1 MSDQNNKVG
10 KAGWFLI
17 FIVLTF
23 GHSLIYALFGEPS
36 PLSMI
41 FDTGIFG
48 TILIFFGLWFVYK
61 ILKTS
66 DESKEDMDKT
76 IAKYLPMCRAQVEE
90 WIPSEDELMLEEL
103 YRRRKAYAD
112 EHPGEADW
120 RNFNNP
126 TYSQCVYN
134 RRKKRAEKMARR
146 LAKQEIENR
155 NYHSQD

>member
-1 MSDQNNKVG
+1 MSDQDNNKVG
-10 KAGWFLI
+10 KAGCFLLVFVCLI
-17 FIVLTF
+17 GQWIIN
-23 GHSLIYALFGEPS
+23 SLLGEPS
-36 PLSMI
+36 VFAAI
-41 FDTGIFG
+41 FDTGIIG
-48 TILIFFGLWFVYK
+48 AILIFFGLWVVYEM
-61 ILKTS
+61 LKVS

-76 IAKYLPMCRAQVEE
+76 IAKYLHICRAQVEE

-112 EHPGEADW
+112 EHPGEAEW

-146 LAKQEIENR
+146 LAEQEIRNR
-155 NYHSQD
+155 EP